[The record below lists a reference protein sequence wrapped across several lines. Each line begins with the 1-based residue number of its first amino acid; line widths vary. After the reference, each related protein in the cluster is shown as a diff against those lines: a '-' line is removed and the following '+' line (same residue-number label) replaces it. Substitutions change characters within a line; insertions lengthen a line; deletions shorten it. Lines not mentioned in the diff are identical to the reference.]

1 VSDHSRQVDLT
12 EGAMLGP
19 LFALAAP
26 IVASQLL
33 QVIYNLT
40 DTFWVGRL
48 GADAVSA
55 LSFSFPVIFV
65 MLGVA
70 GGFTAGGSVL
80 VAQGVGAG
88 DERRAALF
96 AGQALAATAAFSAA
110 VAAVGYLAAPVLLRA
125 VGTPPGTA
133 IFEMALGYTRVMFVG
148 NFGIF
153 GFYVFQAVF
162 RGWGDTRTPL
172 YLMAFG
178 VGLNLLIDPLV
189 ILGFDA
195 NPLFTALGLGGL
207 AGDLLARTGFTG
219 LGVQGAAV
227 ATIAARGVGT
237 VVGLGLL
244 ARGRS
249 GLAVGT
255 ADLRPRAAEMRRLV
269 RVATP
274 LAVERVLTPIGIVA
288 MTAVVA
294 LVGPAAVAG
303 YGIGMRYVALVF
315 LPALG
320 LAQAAE
326 AAVGQNVGA
335 GLPDRARRAVLLS
348 VGAVALIMGAVGAAV
363 LGFTEPLVAVFVTGA
378 GAATVVGHGA
388 DFLSVFAFGF
398 PFLGAFRIFV
408 AAFGGAGHSRKAL
421 TVGLVELFVVRIPL
435 VLALVWLG
443 LGAFS
448 VWYGVTVAVVT
459 GAVLAGGWFLSG
471 GWRSADGE
479 PAGPS
484 PGAGDD

>member
-1 VSDHSRQVDLT
+1 
-12 EGAMLGP
+12 
-19 LFALAAP
+19 
-26 IVASQLL
+26 
-33 QVIYNLT
+33 
-40 DTFWVGRL
+40 
-48 GADAVSA
+48 
-55 LSFSFPVIFV
+55 
-65 MLGVA
+65 
-70 GGFTAGGSVL
+70 
-80 VAQGVGAG
+80 
-88 DERRAALF
+88 
-96 AGQALAATAAFSAA
+96 
-110 VAAVGYLAAPVLLRA
+110 
-125 VGTPPGTA
+125 
-133 IFEMALGYTRVMFVG
+133 
-148 NFGIF
+148 
-153 GFYVFQAVF
+153 
-162 RGWGDTRTPL
+162 
-172 YLMAFG
+172 
-178 VGLNLLIDPLV
+178 
-189 ILGFDA
+189 
-195 NPLFTALGLGGL
+195 
-207 AGDLLARTGFTG
+207 
-219 LGVQGAAV
+219 
-227 ATIAARGVGT
+227 
-237 VVGLGLL
+237 
-244 ARGRS
+244 
-249 GLAVGT
+249 
-255 ADLRPRAAEMRRLV
+255 
-269 RVATP
+269 
-274 LAVERVLTPIGIVA
+274 
-288 MTAVVA
+288 
-294 LVGPAAVAG
+294 
-303 YGIGMRYVALVF
+303 MRYVALVF